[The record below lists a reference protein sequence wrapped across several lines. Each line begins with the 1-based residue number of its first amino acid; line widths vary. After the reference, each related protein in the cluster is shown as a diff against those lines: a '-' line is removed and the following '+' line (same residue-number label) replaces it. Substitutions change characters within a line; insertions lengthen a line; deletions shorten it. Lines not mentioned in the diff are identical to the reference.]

1 VTSCIS
7 PVSARFSQDVCF
19 ILPAGFN
26 RFQDGILIL
35 GDAVMVLATELSSE
49 RLPLEQLPYLG
60 GVAVASWVF
69 AGAVLGDYSKGKCSS

>member
-1 VTSCIS
+1 V
-7 PVSARFSQDVCF
+7 
-19 ILPAGFN
+19 PAGFN

-69 AGAVLGDYSKGKCSS
+69 AGAVLGDYSKGKCST